1 MNSKTENLGYLA
13 VFIGAIGLL
22 VFSPVITFGFA
33 WVGGWILKVC
43 VGGAIADG
51 MNLMFNT
58 TGLEPSARFT
68 PEFIPLACATLA
80 TIGKYFKSS
89 QTNNNRK
96 ERS

>member
-1 MNSKTENLGYLA
+1 MSKMKGLGWMTAL
-13 VFIGAIGLL
+13 VGIIGLL

-33 WVGGWILKVC
+33 WMGGWILKVC
-43 VGGAIADG
+43 VGSAIADG

-58 TGLEPSARFT
+58 TRFT
-68 PEFIPLACATLA
+68 PDFIPLACATLA

-89 QTNNNRK
+89 QTNNNRS

>member
-1 MNSKTENLGYLA
+1 MNSKMENLGWFTAFVGL
-13 VFIGAIGLL
+13 IGLL

-33 WVGGWILKVC
+33 WMGGWILKVC
-43 VGGAIADG
+43 VGNAIADG

-58 TGLEPSARFT
+58 TRFT

-89 QTNNNRK
+89 QTNNNK
-96 ERS
+96 CERS

>member
-1 MNSKTENLGYLA
+1 MNRKMENLGWLT
-13 VFIGAIGLL
+13 VLVGVIGLL

-33 WVGGWILKVC
+33 WIGGWILKVC
-43 VGGAIADG
+43 VGNAIADG

-58 TGLEPSARFT
+58 TRFT

-89 QTNNNRK
+89 QTNNNKKK
-96 ERS
+96 E

>member
-1 MNSKTENLGYLA
+1 MNRKMESLGWLT
-13 VFIGAIGLL
+13 VLIGVIGLL

-33 WVGGWILKVC
+33 WLGGWILKVC
-43 VGGAIADG
+43 VGNAIADG

-58 TGLEPSARFT
+58 TRFT